1 MELKKNKTY
10 FVIENEEVNY
20 KFFKVIKRT
29 KTDKTRKQLLKGGIV
44 KAYNLDMIEGISYS
58 ALPYEE
64 LIDKLIRKK
73 YTVSQEFAIQ
83 RQRDTKYIEFK
94 EYFDYIENVKT
105 QVKEFINERDLL
117 FDEKGNLKINE

>member
-29 KTDKTRKQLLKGGIV
+29 KTDKTRKQPLKGGIV
-44 KAYNLDMIEGISYS
+44 KTYLLDMVEGISYS

-64 LIDKLIRKK
+64 LIDKLIREK

-94 EYFDYIENVKT
+94 EYFDYIENIKL
-105 QVKEFINERDLL
+105 QVKEFILERDSL
-117 FDEKGNLKINE
+117 FDKKGNLKINE

>member
-29 KTDKTRKQLLKGGIV
+29 KTDKTRKQPLKGGIT
-44 KAYNLDMIEGISYS
+44 KTYKLDMIEGISYS

-64 LIDKLIRKK
+64 LIDKLIREK

-94 EYFDYIENVKT
+94 EYFDYIENVKA
-105 QVKEFINERDLL
+105 QVKEFITERNSL
-117 FDEKGNLKINE
+117 FDEKGNLK